1 MAREDLLQQQL
12 AVLERSYPGAHLR
25 LAADGTYV
33 VTAPVPLPPGWSDE
47 RTTVEFVVPHAY
59 PAAQLDCFY
68 ADPDLRLTG
77 GAMPANSGI
86 QPLEG
91 QPRLWF
97 SWHLSQPWNPMQHSL
112 LTYIRFINE
121 RLSNAN

>member
-1 MAREDLLQQQL
+1 MAREDLLNTQL
-12 AVLERSYPGAHLR
+12 AALERSYPGAQLH
-25 LAADGTYV
+25 LAADGSHV

-47 RTTVEFVVPHAY
+47 RTTVAFVVPHAY

-68 ADPDLRLTG
+68 ADPDLRLAG

-91 QPRLWF
+91 QPQLWF
-97 SWHLSQPWNPMQHSL
+97 SWHLRQPWNPTQHSL
-112 LTYIRFINE
+112 LTYIRFITE
-121 RLSNAN
+121 RLARVS